1 MSKRLLLSIILVLII
16 TNVATLIFWKDDSKD
31 SAPKSEKEDEHTERV
46 ETVAT
51 IGDTKISYEDWV
63 SSLQESQGKKHLKN
77 MIDREVVKQLAAEK
91 NIQINEK
98 LIDSEI
104 ALLMTMQGVMTQD
117 EVEKEEESLRSDI
130 KHRYL
135 LEALLAEGVSI
146 PEEEIQTFYNNYHKQ
161 YNFSES
167 VQFSHIIVDNMDQAE
182 KVISEL
188 DQGASFSLLAQEYS
202 IDDETRAKGG
212 YLGYFSTS
220 SQFVPTG
227 YYDIAKEMDEHT
239 YSEPFKVGDGVAII
253 YLHRI
258 LPAYEFNYEELK
270 DHIKNELALNELG
283 QSLTAD
289 PLWDEF
295 EIEWVFED

>member
-1 MSKRLLLSIILVLII
+1 
-16 TNVATLIFWKDDSKD
+16 
-31 SAPKSEKEDEHTERV
+31 
-46 ETVAT
+46 
-51 IGDTKISYEDWV
+51 
-63 SSLQESQGKKHLKN
+63 
-77 MIDREVVKQLAAEK
+77 
-91 NIQINEK
+91 
-98 LIDSEI
+98 
-104 ALLMTMQGVMTQD
+104 
-117 EVEKEEESLRSDI
+117 
-130 KHRYL
+130 
-135 LEALLAEGVSI
+135 
-146 PEEEIQTFYNNYHKQ
+146 
-161 YNFSES
+161 
-167 VQFSHIIVDNMDQAE
+167 IVDNMDQAE

>member
-1 MSKRLLLSIILVLII
+1 
-16 TNVATLIFWKDDSKD
+16 
-31 SAPKSEKEDEHTERV
+31 
-46 ETVAT
+46 
-51 IGDTKISYEDWV
+51 
-63 SSLQESQGKKHLKN
+63 
-77 MIDREVVKQLAAEK
+77 K

-98 LIDSEI
+98 LVDSEI

-220 SQFVPTG
+220 SQFVPT
-227 YYDIAKEMDEHT
+227 
-239 YSEPFKVGDGVAII
+239 
-253 YLHRI
+253 
-258 LPAYEFNYEELK
+258 
-270 DHIKNELALNELG
+270 
-283 QSLTAD
+283 
-289 PLWDEF
+289 
-295 EIEWVFED
+295 